1 MVGITSRIH
10 STLQPIEENIMK
22 VSGTS
27 FMLGFGIFGMND
39 TARYLLSEE
48 FAKLSIVQGISKHF
62 SLSAIHT
69 FRNIG
74 ATVRYGTT
82 LPYQLCLAVGAVSLA
97 VKICF
102 IVKNYLSTPCDKE
115 NKEYRRGE
123 GQKTTIYEL
132 LEQFKDHSSNTE
144 GYTRAFNRIFDELK
158 FIHSNPRENVTT
170 LLNAILHPS
179 LVNFIHLLRPIQ
191 DQLVEKKLFTTSL
204 PLDLTREQ
212 AEQIVLACETYDK
225 CAPTETQDKFT
236 KLIVSTPLESETFNN
251 LVQSFFEIGF
261 NKSNLNKSLFENSLT
276 LLIEEHLRNGTFSEF
291 FSKTIKNY
299 EKTPS
304 QISKIVGYILSH
316 FPEDSEQLPQAY
328 YVCLEELTSTE
339 AKKALLESVE
349 HIKRAKETGFFAN
362 LFLKMQSNNRML
374 SFILEYPVFF
384 DEVLRS
390 FPSPHSGEL
399 SPTLFNTLKEARVL
413 PQIHHLTHENFWF
426 YILGQANSISVL
438 HKLLENLLDK
448 VIEKGG
454 KGESNVA
461 KSLSFLTILDKSTS
475 YETGYKV
482 AVLSIIKLILSTR
495 QSTQDLNAFLHSI
508 DLYLTVQTG
517 SPFSHIN
524 LDEPQ
529 KRLRDAH
536 SHHSDHRPD
545 SLEDSAANLMALSM
559 QSPHWHSQ
567 VKVPEL
573 EETKLQEL
581 YNSLGDVS
589 PDSQILLLT
598 CLSEE
603 QFTFLIK
610 KREINSSLEILIKYI
625 SNTPSIVENE
635 TNPSDQ
641 VERSKACLA
650 SYASHFSS
658 VDPLLETENLKAI
671 SAFYSNEAKARF
683 SYFLGKLVE
692 NQSEVINKI
701 NILPP
706 QAKTYILNILQ
717 FHPYE
722 ADTQIKIEEI
732 RAHLVSKQVASTL

>member
-10 STLQPIEENIMK
+10 STLQPIEENVMK
-22 VSGTS
+22 VSGIS
-27 FMLGFGIFGMND
+27 FTAGSIIYGMNEV
-39 TARYLLSEE
+39 ARWLLSCE
-48 FAKLSIVQGISKHF
+48 FAKYPIVQSISKNF
-62 SLSAIHT
+62 SLSTIHT

-102 IVKNYLSTPCDKE
+102 VIKNYLSTPC
-115 NKEYRRGE
+115 NKEKKDYTRGE

-132 LEQFKDHSSNTE
+132 LEQFKDHTSTPE
-144 GYTRAFNRIFDELK
+144 GFERASNRILGELK

-179 LVNFIHLLRPIQ
+179 LLHYGQLRRLIQ
-191 DQLVEKKLFTTSL
+191 DQLVEKKLFTASL

-212 AEQIVLACETYDK
+212 AEQIVLACETYEK
-225 CAPTETQDKFT
+225 CDSPETQDKFT

-261 NKSNLNKSLFENSLT
+261 NKSHSNKSLFENSLT

-339 AKKALLESVE
+339 AKTALLGSEE
-349 HIKRAKETGFFAN
+349 HIKRAKETGFSAN
-362 LFLKMQSNNRML
+362 LFLKMQNNDRML

-384 DEVLRS
+384 DQVLRS
-390 FPSPHSGEL
+390 FPSPYSGGL
-399 SPTLFNTLKEARVL
+399 SPTFFNILKEAKKL
-413 PQIHHLTHENFWF
+413 PQIDHLTHENFWL
-426 YILGQANSISVL
+426 YISYQTDHLVVL
-438 HKLLENLLDK
+438 YKLLQNLIGE
-448 VIEKGG
+448 VIKKGNND
-454 KGESNVA
+454 ESSVA
-461 KSLSFLTILDKSTS
+461 QSLSFLTRCEGD
-475 YETGYKV
+475 YKV
-482 AVLSIIKLILSTR
+482 TVLTFVKHILQNQTP
-495 QSTQDLNAFLHSI
+495 TQDLNIFLQSFKLYNSI
-508 DLYLTVQTG
+508 ATS

-524 LDEPQ
+524 LDETR
-529 KRLRDAH
+529 KRLR
-536 SHHSDHRPD
+536 SVNSLQSDHR
-545 SLEDSAANLMALSM
+545 SESVEDSATLLMALSM
-559 QSPHWHSQ
+559 QSSHWHSQ
-567 VKVPEL
+567 VNIPEL
-573 EETKLQEL
+573 EETKLQVL

-598 CLSEE
+598 CLSEK
-603 QFTFLIK
+603 QFTYLIK
-610 KREINSSLEILIKYI
+610 KPEINSNLEILRKYI
-625 SNTPSIVENE
+625 SNTPPIVENE
-635 TNPSDQ
+635 ANPLDQ

-650 SYASHFSS
+650 SYASHFFSFDS
-658 VDPLLETENLKAI
+658 LLEMEHLKAI
-671 SAFYSNEAKARF
+671 SDFYSNEAKARF
-683 SYFLGKLVE
+683 SYFLGKLFE
-692 NQSEVINKI
+692 YHSEVKDKVKT
-701 NILPP
+701 LPP
-706 QAKTYILNILQ
+706 EAKNYILNILQ

-722 ADTQIKIEEI
+722 ADTQIKIGEI
-732 RAHLVSKQVASTL
+732 RTHLESEQVALTL